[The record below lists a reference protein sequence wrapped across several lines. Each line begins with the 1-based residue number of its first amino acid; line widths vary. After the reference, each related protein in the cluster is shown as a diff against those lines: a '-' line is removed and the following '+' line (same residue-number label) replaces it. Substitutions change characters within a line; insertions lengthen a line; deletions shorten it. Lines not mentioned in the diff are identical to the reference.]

1 MTRAPLQLACAVAI
15 AGLGTAAFS
24 GCGND
29 VPPNGVATVGD
40 SVIKKSE
47 FDKWLGIAAQGQS
60 QGGGG
65 ASAPDPPSFEK
76 CVAERQRQPLP
87 KGTKQPS
94 ASQLKKQCKQ
104 QYDQLKG
111 QVMQFLVQAQWVQQE
126 AKNKNV
132 KVSDAE
138 VRRSFEDQ
146 KKSAFGGSEKKYQ
159 TFLKGSGMSEQ
170 DILFRVKLDT
180 LQQKLTQKVTE
191 DKTKITDA
199 DVKEYYDKNK
209 KRFAQPER
217 RNLNVVLTRSRA
229 KAQQAKRALRGG
241 NWKTVAKK
249 YSIDEASKSQGGKLP
264 DVTRGQQDKA
274 FDAAIFKAKKGKLE
288 GPVKTQFGWYVF
300 EVTKVTPASQQ
311 PLDRSK
317 ETIKNLLRSQRQQ
330 KALDDFIKDFRKNY
344 KDKTTCADDFKIAE
358 CKNGPSEKTN
368 TGPASGGAPGA
379 PQGGTPQGGAAPQGT
394 PAPQG
399 APPQGTPAPQGAPPQ
414 GGAAPQPTPTP
425 PQAPSGP

>member
-1 MTRAPLQLACAVAI
+1 MTRAPLQLACALAI

-40 SVIKKSE
+40 TVIKKSE

-65 ASAPDPPSFEK
+65 ASAPDPPNFSK
-76 CVAERQRQPLP
+76 CVADRRRQPLP

-126 AKNKNV
+126 AKNKDVN
-132 KVSDAE
+132 VSDAE
-138 VRRSFEDQ
+138 VRRSFQDQ

-191 DKTKITDA
+191 DKAKITDA

-217 RNLNVVLTRSRA
+217 RNLNVVLTRTQA

-241 NWKTVAKK
+241 NWKAVAKK

-274 FDAAIFKAKKGKLE
+274 FDAAIFKAKKGKLR

-311 PLDRSK
+311 SLDRSK
-317 ETIKNLLRSQRQQ
+317 ETIRNLLKSQRQQ
-330 KALDDFIKDFRKNY
+330 KALDGFIKDFRKKY
-344 KDKTTCADDFKIAE
+344 KDKTNCASDYRVAE
-358 CKNGPSEKTN
+358 CKNAPKSSTN
-368 TGPASGGAPGA
+368 TAPAGGATPQTQQQA
-379 PQGGTPQGGAAPQGT
+379 PQGGAGAGAAPQT
-394 PAPQG
+394 PQQAPQAPQG
-399 APPQGTPAPQGAPPQ
+399 SGATPV
-414 GGAAPQPTPTP
+414 
-425 PQAPSGP
+425 APSSPSPSGQ